1 MKCLIITN
9 ETGVSFQFDDL
20 IAKGSVLLHY
30 EDSGLRLNYPFS
42 NTNFVLLPAGYFN
55 NRGNIEIKVVSNN
68 NILAKKRITNNR
80 LKTIVQ

>member
-9 ETGVSFQFDDL
+9 ESGVSLQFDDFV
-20 IAKGSVLLHY
+20 AKGSVLLHY
-30 EDSGLRLNYPFS
+30 EDSGLSLNYPFS

-55 NRGNIEIKVVSNN
+55 NRGNVEVKVLSNN
-68 NILAKKRITNNR
+68 ITLAKKRITNNR